1 MNRRSSPSIVA
12 GNKRTKPHAHT
23 SNARD
28 ASLPHPPLSPQESVK
43 RRRTDHRPQPPPAQN
58 EQSPKPNTTAVP
70 HTPPK
75 HAATSAYPQA
85 VNAGLFADCCALV
98 VPRDIS
104 RVRLRLMRELW
115 VERGGELASA
125 LSDKVNIIIAAVDKR
140 QLLEHLKVEE
150 LPPGVTVVLPEWIS
164 ACINQN
170 SLLDA
175 ADVAP
180 RGPPKPLPHPSQP
193 AALVEDP
200 VAVDSDSDATDIL
213 ATEDVACTENKPAV
227 EQPAKNDEVE
237 TIPLSESSD
246 PPQAKLDAQSLFDQ
260 IIQDMRSGGVRGVTG
275 DAEGSDSDDDG
286 SQVTSADGSSIL
298 PDNQDRKPPRWQ
310 NKFLCMQSN
319 GRKNLDE
326 ANKNAEL
333 TDLLNVLY
341 ERHDAEGDHFR
352 ALSYR
357 KAIAALKRHPKTVEN
372 GAEARKI
379 NGVGA
384 KIADKID
391 EIIATGRLQKA
402 EEIPESEPVLQLFR
416 GIHGCGA
423 KTAQKWYAQGHRTL
437 QDLESKAN
445 LSHNQALGVKYYD
458 DLQLKMPRAEAA
470 AIGNYVNK
478 TLAESFDPKFQ
489 CIIMG
494 SFRRG
499 RPMCGDVDMI
509 VTHPD
514 GRSHSG
520 ILAKLLPAMRKIEGL
535 LVADLHLNSFSAGYQ
550 DTDTYMGICKL
561 PGGTGIHR
569 RLDIWTVPWDEMGS
583 ALLHFTGNDI
593 FNRSM
598 RALAGKKNMRLSQH
612 GLFANVTRGKQRAK
626 IMDGVRIASRTEEEI
641 FEALGVPYRPPE
653 ERDV

>member
-1 MNRRSSPSIVA
+1 MA
-12 GNKRTKPHAHT
+12 GGKRTLPQANT
-23 SNARD
+23 INAKD
-28 ASLPHPPLSPQESVK
+28 TTPSHPRLLPQENVK
-43 RRRTDHRPQPPPAQN
+43 RRRTDLRPGPAPPQN
-58 EQSPKPNTTAVP
+58 EPSLEAKKTAAVP
-70 HTPPK
+70 RTPPK
-75 HAATSAYPQA
+75 HATTSPSHH
-85 VNAGLFADCCALV
+85 VINSSLFANCCALV

-125 LSDKVNIIIAAVDKR
+125 LNDKVNIIIASVDKP
-140 QLLEHLKVEE
+140 QILEHLKLEA
-150 LPPGVTVVLPEWIS
+150 LPSGVTVVLPEWIS

-180 RGPPKPLPHPSQP
+180 RSPPKPVSQP
-193 AALVEDP
+193 ATVVEDP
-200 VAVDSDSDATDIL
+200 DTQTAVDSDSDATDIL
-213 ATEDVACTENKPAV
+213 IAEDVACPEGKPAV
-227 EQPAKNDEVE
+227 EQPAKDDNEVE
-237 TIPLSESSD
+237 TISLPSSLNKSEV
-246 PPQAKLDAQSLFDQ
+246 AKFDAQSLFDE
-260 IIQDMRSGGVRGVTG
+260 IIQDMRSGGISGLAA
-275 DAEGSDSDDDG
+275 DAESSDSEDDG
-286 SQVTSADGSSIL
+286 SQADAQSSSQSSI
-298 PDNQDRKPPRWQ
+298 PASSSEKKPPRWQ

-341 ERHDAEGDHFR
+341 ERHDAEGSHFR

-357 KAIAALKRHPKTVEN
+357 KAIAALKRHPKTVDS

-379 NGVGA
+379 NGIGA

-416 GIHGCGA
+416 GIQGCGA
-423 KTAQKWYAQGHRTL
+423 KTAQKWYAQGYRTL
-437 QDLESKAN
+437 QDLQSKAT

-470 AIGNYVNK
+470 AIGDYVIR
-478 TLAESFDPKFQ
+478 TLSESFDPKFQ
-489 CIIMG
+489 CMIMG

-520 ILAKLLPAMRKIEGL
+520 ILAKLLPALRKNEGL
-535 LVADLHLNSFSAGYQ
+535 IVADLHLNSSSAGYQ

-598 RALAGKKNMRLSQH
+598 RALAGKKHMRLSQH

-626 IMDGVRIASRTEEEI
+626 IIDGVRIASRTEEEI